1 MKLSKLQKYILKQAY
16 LSRGRLA
23 KAKMLK
29 FYDKYKKKPKH
40 DDMVN
45 IITKSVDR
53 LIKKELLVGH
63 GIKTAKKWFV
73 REVKMTPRGRK
84 WAKQIFGQ
92 QMKLPFVVRGGKQL
106 NSKTGKQRKTCK
118 K

>member
-1 MKLSKLQKYILKQAY
+1 
-16 LSRGRLA
+16 
-23 KAKMLK
+23 MLK
-29 FYDKYKKKPKH
+29 FYDKRKNKPKH

-73 REVKMTPRGRK
+73 KEVRLTPKGRK
-84 WAKQIFGQ
+84 WAKFVCGQ
-92 QMKLPFVVRGGKQL
+92 QLRLPFSLRSK
-106 NSKTGKQRKTCK
+106 KTGGPRGK
-118 K
+118 KVKRIRD